1 MPIAHREFMESIIRD
16 VLFAFR
22 SLKRQPAFAI
32 TAVLTI
38 ALGIGAT
45 SAIFSV
51 VNAVLL
57 RPLPYNDASRLG
69 TVWSDLRNRNVVDFP
84 LPPGDFYDMRKDTTL
99 FDGFAA
105 ITSFRPTVG
114 GDGEG
119 EAEQVSGGAVTP
131 NFFSLLGHRILHG
144 RDFIES
150 DGEPNPPPP
159 TPVGDAVPAPGVQ
172 PPPPLPNI
180 AVISYEF
187 WQRRFGSNAAI
198 VGQSIPFGAN
208 GRAEI
213 VGVLAPGFEI
223 LLPPGT
229 NVDPRPEILIAA
241 RVNYETGSRNNVSL
255 RVVGKLKPG
264 VSFEQA
270 QSELDRLS
278 ADLRSRFPIKQ
289 TSDMHLRIE
298 PMHDDLVADVRTQL
312 VALMGAVVFVL
323 LIACANVA
331 NLLLVRAS
339 ARGRE
344 LAVRAAIGGSRWRI
358 VRQLVVESVV
368 LAAVGGAAGLLLAQF
383 GLDALIQ
390 LAPDGL
396 PRVEAVSLDGTVVAF
411 TALASFAAALT
422 FGVLPAW
429 KASRPDV
436 MEVLRSSR
444 GAIGSGSSR
453 WLRDGA
459 VVAEVALAFVLLV
472 GSGLMIRTF
481 IALQNAN
488 PGFDPN
494 NTLTFLIQNN
504 RAQGAPARQAFQ
516 RDMLERLKAIP
527 GVVDATS
534 AGPIP
539 LDGGN
544 SLARFGPLD
553 AVTDPAKF
561 QQATAYFVQPNFF
574 AFART
579 PVVAGRTF
587 TDADNR
593 PGARVI
599 VIDELIAAQL
609 FPDGNAIG
617 QRMLARVI
625 SAEAEQF
632 EVIGVVKHQ
641 RHTTMMNDGED
652 AMYFSDG
659 YAGFGAAFRWAV
671 RTSGNPEAITG
682 AVRSA
687 IAEQDRRLLL
697 TEPRTWQSY
706 MDEMIAPTRF
716 ALILIGVFAGVA
728 AILAMIGLYGVLA
741 TTVRQRTTEIGVR
754 MAFGATRGSIVSLI
768 IGQGLRLSIG
778 GIVLG
783 LIAAVALTRVMASLL
798 VGVSATD
805 PITFTAMAVLFAVT
819 ATFAAWIPARR
830 AAALNPNVALRDE

>member
-1 MPIAHREFMESIIRD
+1 MESVIRD
-16 VLFAFR
+16 VMFAFR

-69 TVWSDLRNRNVVDFP
+69 TVWSDLRQRNVVDFP
-84 LPPGDFYDMRKDTTL
+84 LPPGDFFDLRNDTTL
-99 FDGFAA
+99 FEGFAA

-114 GDGEG
+114 GEDQG
-119 EAEQVSGGAVTP
+119 EAEQVSGGAVTT
-131 NFFSLLGHRILHG
+131 NFFSLLGHRIQYG
-144 RDFIES
+144 RDFVEA
-150 DGEPNPPPP
+150 DGTPNPPPP
-159 TPVGDAVPAPGVQ
+159 NPIGDALPEPGAQ

-180 AVISYEF
+180 AIISHEF
-187 WQRRFGSNAAI
+187 FQRRFGGNQGI
-198 VGQSIPFGAN
+198 VGQSVPFGN

-223 LLPPGT
+223 LFPPGT
-229 NVDPRPEILIAA
+229 NVDPRPDILVAA
-241 RVNYETGSRNNVSL
+241 RQDYANGSRNNVSL
-255 RVVGKLKPG
+255 RVIAKLKPG
-264 VSFEQA
+264 VSFDQA

-278 ADLRSRFPIKQ
+278 ADLRKRFPIKQ
-289 TSDMHLRIE
+289 TSNMNLRIE
-298 PMHDDLVADVRTQL
+298 PMHDDLVADVRPQL

-339 ARGRE
+339 ARERE
-344 LAVRAAIGGSRWRI
+344 LAVRAAIGGNRWRI
-358 VRQLVVESVV
+358 IRQLVAESIV
-368 LAAVGGAAGLLLAQF
+368 LAALGGAAGLLLAQF
-383 GLDALIQ
+383 GIDALIQ
-390 LAPDGL
+390 LSPEGL
-396 PRVEAVSLDGTVVAF
+396 PRATAVSLDGTVLAF
-411 TALASFAAALT
+411 TAVASFAAALV

-436 MEVLRSSR
+436 MDVLRSSGR
-444 GAIGSGSSR
+444 LVGGSSGR

-459 VVAEVALAFVLLV
+459 VIAEVALAFVLLV

-481 IALQNAN
+481 MALQNAN
-488 PGFDPN
+488 PGFDQSN
-494 NTLTFLIQNN
+494 VFTFLIQNN
-504 RAQGAPARQAFQ
+504 RAQGVEGRAAFQ
-516 RDMLERLKAIP
+516 RDMLARLKAVP

-553 AVTDPAKF
+553 AATDPAKF
-561 QQATAYFVQPNFF
+561 QQAITYFVQPNFF
-574 AFART
+574 SFAKT
-579 PVVAGRTF
+579 PIIAGRAF
-587 TDADNR
+587 SDADNR
-593 PGARVI
+593 PEARVVI
-599 VIDELIAAQL
+599 VDELIAAQL
-609 FPDGNAIG
+609 FPNGNAVG

-625 SAEAEQF
+625 TNEAEPF
-632 EVIGVVKHQ
+632 EIIGVVKHQ
-641 RHTTMMNDGED
+641 RHTTMMNDGEEG
-652 AMYFSDG
+652 MYFPDG
-659 YAGFGAAFRWAV
+659 YAGFGPAFRWAV
-671 RTSGNPEAITG
+671 RTTGEPSAIVS

-687 IAEQDRRLLL
+687 LAEQDRRLLL

-706 MDEMIAPTRF
+706 LDEHIAPTRF
-716 ALILIGVFAGVA
+716 ALILIVVFAVVA

-754 MAFGATRGSIVSLI
+754 MAFGASRGSIVSLI
-768 IGQGLRLSIG
+768 INQGLRLSIG
-778 GIVLG
+778 GIMLG
-783 LIAAVALTRVMASLL
+783 IIAAIALTRVMASLL

-805 PITFTAMAVLFAVT
+805 P
-819 ATFAAWIPARR
+819 ATFAIMAVAFTLIAAFAAFIPARR
-830 AAALNPNVALRDE
+830 AAGLNPNVALRDE

>member
-1 MPIAHREFMESIIRD
+1 MESVIRD

-57 RPLPYNDASRLG
+57 RPLPYNDAARLG
-69 TVWSDLRNRNVVDFP
+69 TVWNDMRNRNVVDFP
-84 LPPGDFYDMRKDTTL
+84 IAPGDFFDLQTQLTQ
-99 FDGFAA
+99 FDGLVGLN
-105 ITSFRPTVG
+105 TFRPTIG
-114 GDGEG
+114 GDGRG
-119 EAEQVSGGAVTP
+119 DSEQVVGAGATT
-131 NFFSLLGHRILHG
+131 NIFTILGHRIHIG
-144 RDFIES
+144 RNFVAE
-150 DGEPNPPPP
+150 DGTPQQAPPQ
-159 TPVGDAVPAPGVQ
+159 GDAVPAPGA

-180 AVISYEF
+180 AILSYEF
-187 WQRRFGSNAAI
+187 WQRRYGGDESI
-198 VGQSIPFGAN
+198 VGKSIEFGN

-213 VGVLAPGFEI
+213 VGVLAPRFE
-223 LLPPGT
+223 LLFPPGT
-229 NVDPRPEILIAA
+229 SVDPRPDIVVAN
-241 RVNYETGSRNNVSL
+241 RVNYETGSRNNVFL
-255 RVVGKLKPG
+255 RVVARLKPG

-289 TSDMHLRIE
+289 TANSNLRIE
-298 PMHDDLVADVRTQL
+298 PMHTDLVADVKPQL

-339 ARGRE
+339 ARERE
-344 LAVRAAIGGSRWRI
+344 LAVRAAIGGNQWRI
-358 VRQLVVESVV
+358 IRQLIAESVV
-368 LAAVGGAAGLLLAQF
+368 LAAIGGAAGLLLAQF
-383 GLDALIQ
+383 GIDALIQ
-390 LAPDGL
+390 LAPEGL
-396 PRVEAVSLDGTVVAF
+396 PRVAAVSLDGTVLAF
-411 TALASFAAALT
+411 TALASFAAALI

-429 KASRPDV
+429 RASRPDV
-436 MEVLRSSR
+436 MDVLRSSR
-444 GAIGSGSSR
+444 GAIGGGAGR

-481 IALQNAN
+481 IALQNAQ
-488 PGFDPN
+488 PGFEPAN
-494 NTLTFLIQNN
+494 VMTFLIQNN
-504 RAQGAPARQAFQ
+504 RAQGQEARAAFQ
-516 RDMLERLKAIP
+516 RTMLERLKAIP

-544 SLARFGPLD
+544 SLARFGPMD
-553 AVTDPAKF
+553 ATTDPAKF
-561 QQATAYFVQPNFF
+561 QQAIAHFVQPGYF
-574 AFART
+574 AFAKT
-579 PVVAGRTF
+579 PIIAGRVF
-587 TDADNR
+587 TEADNN
-593 PGARVI
+593 PAAKVI
-599 VIDELIAAQL
+599 VIDELMAAQL
-609 FPDGNAIG
+609 FPNGNAIG
-617 QRMLARVI
+617 QRMLARVTTP
-625 SAEAEQF
+625 EPDTF

-641 RHTTMMNDGED
+641 RHTTMMNDGEEG
-652 AMYFSDG
+652 MFFTDG
-659 YAGFGAAFRWAV
+659 YSQFGAAFRWAV
-671 RTSGNPEAITG
+671 RTSGEPEAIVS
-682 AVRSA
+682 ALRSA
-687 IAEQDRRLLL
+687 LAEQDRRLLL

-716 ALILIGVFAGVA
+716 ALVLIGVFAGIA

-768 IGQGLRLSIG
+768 IGQGLRLSFG

-783 LIAAVALTRVMASLL
+783 VIAAIALTRVMASLL

-805 PITFTAMAVLFAVT
+805 PATFAAMAVMFAVI

-830 AAALNPNVALRDE
+830 AAGLNPNVALRDE

>member
-1 MPIAHREFMESIIRD
+1 MESVLRD

-57 RPLPYNDASRLG
+57 RPLPYNNASRLG

-84 LPPGDFYDMRKDTTL
+84 LPPGDFFDLRKDTTL
-99 FDGFAA
+99 FEGFAA

-114 GDGEG
+114 GDGQG
-119 EAEQVSGGAVTP
+119 EAEQVSGGAVTT
-131 NFFSLLGHRILHG
+131 NFFSLLGHRIQIG
-144 RDFIES
+144 RDFVEE
-150 DGEPNPPPP
+150 DGTPQPPAPQATPP
-159 TPVGDAVPAPGVQ
+159 TGATGAPAAAAPAAP
-172 PPPPLPNI
+172 PPPPLPNVAI
-180 AVISYEF
+180 ISYEF
-187 WQRRFGSNAAI
+187 WQRRFGGNESI
-198 VGQSIPFGAN
+198 VGQSIPFGN
-208 GRAEI
+208 GRADI
-213 VGVLAPGFEI
+213 VGVLAPRFEI
-223 LLPPGT
+223 LFPPGT
-229 NVDPRPEILIAA
+229 NVDPRPDILVAS
-241 RVNYETGSRNNVSL
+241 RVNYESGSRNNVSL
-255 RVVGKLKPG
+255 RVVARLKPG
-264 VSFEQA
+264 VSFDQA

-289 TSDMHLRIE
+289 TSNMNLRIE
-298 PMHDDLVADVRTQL
+298 QMHDDLVADVRPQL

-339 ARGRE
+339 SRQRE
-344 LAVRAAIGGSRWRI
+344 LAVRAAIGGNRWRI
-358 VRQLVVESVV
+358 VRQLIAESVV
-368 LAAVGGAAGLLLAQF
+368 LAAIGGAAGLLLAQF
-383 GLDALIQ
+383 GIDALIQ
-390 LAPDGL
+390 LSPDGL
-396 PRVEAVSLDGTVVAF
+396 PRATQVSLDGTVLAF
-411 TALASFAAALT
+411 SAIASFAAALI
-422 FGVLPAW
+422 FGVAPAI

-436 MEVLRSSR
+436 MDVLRSSGR
-444 GAIGSGSSR
+444 LVGGGSGR

-488 PGFDPN
+488 PGFDPAHVF
-494 NTLTFLIQNN
+494 TFLIQNN
-504 RAQGAPARQAFQ
+504 RAQGVEGRQAFQ
-516 RDMLERLKAIP
+516 RTMLDRLKAVP
-527 GVVDATS
+527 GVVDASS

-544 SLARFGPLD
+544 SLARFGPLE
-553 AVTDPAKF
+553 AATDPAKF
-561 QQATAYFVQPNFF
+561 QQATTYFVQPNFF
-574 AFART
+574 SFAKT
-579 PVVAGRTF
+579 PIVAGRAF
-587 TDADNR
+587 SDADNR
-593 PGARVI
+593 PEARVI
-599 VIDELIAAQL
+599 IIDEMIAAQL
-609 FPDGNAIG
+609 FPNGNAIG

-625 SAEAEQF
+625 TNEAESF

-652 AMYFSDG
+652 AMYFPDG
-659 YAGFGAAFRWAV
+659 YGQFGGAFRWAV
-671 RTSGNPEAITG
+671 RTSGDPEAIAN

-687 IAEQDRRLLL
+687 LSEQDRRLLL

-706 MDEMIAPTRF
+706 LDEHIAPTRF
-716 ALILIGVFAGVA
+716 ALILIGVFAVVA

-754 MAFGATRGSIVSLI
+754 MAFGASQRSILSLI
-768 IGQGLRLSIG
+768 VGQGLRLSIG

-783 LIAAVALTRVMASLL
+783 VLAAIALTRVMASLL
-798 VGVSATD
+798 VGVTATD
-805 PITFTAMAVLFAVT
+805 PATFVAMAVLFTVIA
-819 ATFAAWIPARR
+819 AFAAFIPARR
-830 AAALNPNVALRDE
+830 AAALNPNAALRDE

>member
-1 MPIAHREFMESIIRD
+1 MESVIRD
-16 VLFAFR
+16 VLLAFR
-22 SLKRQPAFAI
+22 GLRRQPAFAI
-32 TAVLTI
+32 TACLTI

-57 RPLPYNDASRLG
+57 RPLPYTDAARLG

-84 LPPGDFYDMRKDTTL
+84 LPAGDFYDMRKDTTL

-114 GDGEG
+114 GDGQG
-119 EAEQVSGGAVTP
+119 EAEQVSGGAVTT
-131 NFFSLLGHRILHG
+131 NFFSMLGHRLQVG
-144 RDFIES
+144 RDFVDA
-150 DGEPNPPPP
+150 DGTPNPPPP
-159 TPVGDAVPAPGVQ
+159 QPVGDAVPPPGAQ
-172 PPPPLPNI
+172 PPPPLPNMAI
-180 AVISYEF
+180 ISHEF
-187 WQRRFGSNAAI
+187 WQRRFGGDRAI
-198 VGQSIPFGAN
+198 VGQSIPFGN

-213 VGVLAPGFEI
+213 IGVLAPGFEI
-223 LLPPGT
+223 LFPPGT
-229 NVDPRPEILIAA
+229 NVDPRPEILIAS
-241 RVNYETGSRNNVSL
+241 RVNFETGSRNNVSL
-255 RVVGKLKPG
+255 RVVAKLKPG

-289 TSDMHLRIE
+289 TSNMNLRIE
-298 PMHDDLVADVRTQL
+298 PMHDDLVADVRPQL

-339 ARGRE
+339 ARERE
-344 LAVRAAIGGSRWRI
+344 LAVRAAVGGNRYRI
-358 VRQLVVESVV
+358 VRQLVAESIV

-383 GLDALIQ
+383 GIDALIQ
-390 LAPDGL
+390 LAPAGL
-396 PRVEAVSLDGTVVAF
+396 PRATSVSLDRTVLAF
-411 TALASFAAALT
+411 TALASFAAALI

-436 MEVLRSSR
+436 MDVLRSSGR
-444 GAIGSGSSR
+444 LVGGSSGR

-481 IALQNAN
+481 VALHNAN
-488 PGFDPN
+488 PGFDPAN
-494 NTLTFLIQNN
+494 VFTFLIQNN
-504 RAQGAPARQAFQ
+504 RAQGTAGRQAFQ
-516 RDMLERLKAIP
+516 RDMLERLKAVP

-534 AGPIP
+534 SGPIP

-544 SLARFGPLD
+544 SLARFGPLE
-553 AVTDPAKF
+553 AATDPAKF
-561 QQATAYFVQPNFF
+561 QQAMSFFVQPNFF
-574 AFART
+574 SFAKT
-579 PVVAGRTF
+579 PIVAGRAF
-587 TDADNR
+587 GDADNR
-593 PGARVI
+593 PEARVI
-599 VIDELIAAQL
+599 IIDELIAAQL
-609 FPDGNAIG
+609 FPNGNAVG

-625 SAEAEQF
+625 SNEAEQF
-632 EVIGVVKHQ
+632 EVVGVVKHQ
-641 RHTTMMNDGED
+641 RHTTMMNDGEEG
-652 AMYFSDG
+652 MYFPDG
-659 YAGFGAAFRWAV
+659 YGQFGGAFRWAV
-671 RTSGNPEAITG
+671 RTSGNPEAIG
-682 AVRSA
+682 NVVRSA
-687 IAEQDRRLLL
+687 LLEQDRRLLL

-706 MDEMIAPTRF
+706 MDEHIAPTRF
-716 ALILIGVFAGVA
+716 ALILIGVFAAVA

-754 MAFGATRGSIVSLI
+754 MAFGASRGSIVSLI

-783 LIAAVALTRVMASLL
+783 VIAAVALTRVMASLL

-805 PITFTAMAVLFAVT
+805 PATFAAMAVLFTLV
-819 ATFAAWIPARR
+819 ATIAAWIPARR
-830 AAALNPNVALRDE
+830 AAGLNPNVALRDE